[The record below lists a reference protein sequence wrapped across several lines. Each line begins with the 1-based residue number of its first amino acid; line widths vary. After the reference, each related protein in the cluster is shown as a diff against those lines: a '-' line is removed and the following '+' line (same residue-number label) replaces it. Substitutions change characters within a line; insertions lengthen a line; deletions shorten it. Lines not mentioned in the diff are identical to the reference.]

1 MRQVVARQGYN
12 LAVQETPPTMSTAAS
27 SHETFTEEEKLAVGA
42 QVERLLATP
51 FFNHSRRF
59 PSFLRYV
66 VNQTLSGNTENLK
79 ERTLGIEIFGKSADY
94 DTANDPI
101 VRVTAAEIRKRIA
114 QYYQEPGHQSELRL
128 SLPPGSYVPQFQ
140 QASTEAVVVEA
151 AIELSM
157 PVSAAPLSLAGAR
170 SAARSRWAFSGWKW
184 TASASLLLVAASSF
198 FAWRHARRSAFDE
211 FWNPVLSSNDPVL
224 FCVADQTQYT
234 ALSLRDAAD
243 PARQVV
249 LNEKVTAVIIDD
261 LSTITK
267 VAGVLQSAGK
277 HYTVRGEGTTS
288 LMDLRNG
295 PSVIVG
301 AFDNAWT
308 LRLLRPLRYYFAN
321 NPTMTV
327 FSIVDS
333 TAPEKSRWV
342 VDRAQQ
348 IATRNY
354 LDYAIVARFTDATT
368 GKPALIAAGIGR
380 GGTIAAGE
388 FLTNPDLLQTVRNRA
403 PSPALKNVEVVL
415 STQIIDDEP
424 GTPKV
429 EAVYFW

>member
-1 MRQVVARQGYN
+1 
-12 LAVQETPPTMSTAAS
+12 MSSATS
-27 SHETFTEEEKLAVGA
+27 SHEIFTEEEKLAVGA

-66 VNQTLSGNTENLK
+66 VDQTLSGNTENLK
-79 ERTLGIEIFGKSADY
+79 ERTLGVEIFGKSADY

-114 QYYQEPGHQSELRL
+114 QYYQEPGHQGELRL

-140 QASTEAVVVEA
+140 LSPMDAMVAEPES
-151 AIELSM
+151 AIEPVLLSRAV
-157 PVSAAPLSLAGAR
+157 PPLPPGPKPASRTHWSSAK
-170 SAARSRWAFSGWKW
+170 WKW
-184 TASASLLLVAASSF
+184 IAAASLVLVAVCSF
-198 FAWRHARRSAFDE
+198 FAWRQARRTAMGE
-211 FWNPVLSSNDPVL
+211 FWGPILSSNDPVL
-224 FCVADQTQYT
+224 FCVADQTEYT
-234 ALSLRDAAD
+234 ALSLRDAED
-243 PARQVV
+243 PSRQVV
-249 LNEKVTAVIIDD
+249 LNEKVTAVVIDD

-277 HYTVRGEGTTS
+277 HYSVRGEGTTS

-295 PSVIVG
+295 PSVIIG

-308 LRLLRPLRYYFAN
+308 LRMLRPLHYYFAN
-321 NPTMTV
+321 NPAMTV

-333 TAPEKSRWV
+333 TAPGKPGWV
-342 VDRAQQ
+342 VDRARQ
-348 IATRNY
+348 IATGNY
-354 LDYAIVARFTDATT
+354 VDYAIVARFTDTTT

-388 FLTNPDLLQTVRNRA
+388 FLTNPDLMQAVRNRNT
-403 PSPALKNVEVVL
+403 SSALKNVEVVL